1 MYMKHMTISSDNS
14 EYSQPSGQRSGMQRA
29 KGQPSGAQRSGAQAK
44 AGLAVSWFGVPLAEQ
59 PTEVD
64 RVAEWRSERKV
75 PKLLAALRRA
85 LDESDGMQ
93 EEGIFRTAEAAG
105 KLSFIRK
112 RLESGEDPDA
122 VLEGCSCHAVSTLIK
137 AWFAELPG
145 GVMWTGGD
153 AAAAKAKKSSKK
165 GAQAADA
172 GRELERELIAA
183 AKVGMP
189 IKMILKNAMPETQ
202 RDTLYWLLD
211 LLCEAATQQSTSKM
225 GADNLAVIFA
235 PVLLPTDAS
244 APPMEQLQRAKD
256 GVTLVK
262 SLLVTHE
269 KDRPKPAASDL
280 AEGDESAT
288 GIDTNG
294 DGAVGEVPPAA

>member
-1 MYMKHMTISSDNS
+1 
-14 EYSQPSGQRSGMQRA
+14 
-29 KGQPSGAQRSGAQAK
+29 
-44 AGLAVSWFGVPLAEQ
+44 
-59 PTEVD
+59 
-64 RVAEWRSERKV
+64 
-75 PKLLAALRRA
+75 
-85 LDESDGMQ
+85 
-93 EEGIFRTAEAAG
+93 
-105 KLSFIRK
+105 
-112 RLESGEDPDA
+112 
-122 VLEGCSCHAVSTLIK
+122 
-137 AWFAELPG
+137 
-145 GVMWTGGD
+145 MWTGGD

-183 AKVGMP
+183 AKAGLGRGGRGWTSGEGHPSRLPPCTGRDADQDDPQKRDARDAARHAVLAARPAVRGGGP
-189 IKMILKNAMPETQ
+189 AEHLEDGGAKQRARRRARAWRTQ
-202 RDTLYWLLD
+202 RHLPPLLPLPP
-211 LLCEAATQQSTSKM
+211 LLSSPSQ
-225 GADNLAVIFA
+225 ADNLAVIFA

-256 GVTLVK
+256 GVRRSAERAESHPPRPTPLPARAGRGVRRADALPLSCRGQVTLVK

-288 GIDTNG
+288 GIDING

>member
-1 MYMKHMTISSDNS
+1 
-14 EYSQPSGQRSGMQRA
+14 
-29 KGQPSGAQRSGAQAK
+29 
-44 AGLAVSWFGVPLAEQ
+44 
-59 PTEVD
+59 
-64 RVAEWRSERKV
+64 
-75 PKLLAALRRA
+75 
-85 LDESDGMQ
+85 
-93 EEGIFRTAEAAG
+93 
-105 KLSFIRK
+105 
-112 RLESGEDPDA
+112 
-122 VLEGCSCHAVSTLIK
+122 
-137 AWFAELPG
+137 
-145 GVMWTGGD
+145 MWTGGD

-183 AKVGMP
+183 AKAGLGRGGEGGPRGRGTRHACRRAQVGMP

-225 GADNLAVIFA
+225 GVRSSVPGGGRGPGAPRDTSLLSPPSLPSSPPPPRRTTSPSSSHRCCCRPTQARRRWSSCSAQRTGCAVRPRELSRTPRVPRLCRHGRDGACGADA
-235 PVLLPTDAS
+235 LPLS
-244 APPMEQLQRAKD
+244 CRGQ
-256 GVTLVK
+256 VTLVK